1 MSIPGFGVWM
11 DTVMAFCFPSL
22 FCFLLSHGQICQL
35 TASEDVSP
43 HEKIVL
49 GKMAAAQP
57 GIPQSHPS
65 IQAAPREGPL
75 PALGFALLCSLPEP
89 LFSETP

>member
-1 MSIPGFGVWM
+1 
-11 DTVMAFCFPSL
+11 
-22 FCFLLSHGQICQL
+22 
-35 TASEDVSP
+35 
-43 HEKIVL
+43 
-49 GKMAAAQP
+49 MAAAQP